1 MSFNCPH
8 FIEEFKG
15 FVSTLNIKSALEVGC
30 LSGELK
36 DAIGADGIDINPSRE
51 DVTKVDIRVFKS
63 RKKYDLVFSSGLLEH
78 YSKEEAVAIIKAMA
92 ALTRKGGYVLNYV
105 PNTSCLAYK
114 NAKDRSNAD
123 WKDELDYT
131 AEGLAELH
139 EQVGLTVVG
148 TGCAASEWPKRFG
161 PEESLAYLVYC
172 LAKKPQEGVY

>member
-36 DAIGADGIDINPSRE
+36 DTIGADGVDIKPSRE
-51 DVTKVDIRVFKS
+51 DVTKADICSFKS

-131 AEGLAELH
+131 QETLEDLHTQAGLKIVKSGLAG
-139 EQVGLTVVG
+139 Q
-148 TGCAASEWPKRFG
+148 EWAKLFG
-161 PEESLAYLVYC
+161 PESSEPYLVWV
-172 LAKKPQEGVY
+172 LATKK